1 MQRTKQSRGCSRQQ
15 KSVPKSRRTADCKG
29 GRDFRDQNDAK
40 KLKKQ
45 GFQEAKREGL
55 NASLIG
61 AKARAEAG
69 SQS

>member
-1 MQRTKQSRGCSRQQ
+1 M
-15 KSVPKSRRTADCKG
+15 PKSTRNAGCIG

-61 AKARAEAG
+61 GKTCRGQKTADDAA
-69 SQS
+69 